1 VQIVA
6 HAPKVLAVGIDAPR
20 APLDKKLISQEISRY
35 WRVSVVEVT
44 GSTQD
49 DLFQLA
55 SSGTAIPKTILASE
69 YQTSGRGRLDRTF
82 EAASHSALTFSIYI
96 EPKVARDEW
105 SFLTLLAGVSVHEA
119 LHALDPQISVGVK
132 WPNDL
137 LIGEKKFVGMIAQA
151 TEKGVVLGIGVNV
164 GMSAKELPVP
174 NATSLA
180 IEGFSVLDR
189 NLILAAIINHF
200 EINLEMWEHDKSFLA
215 EYRVASVT
223 IGSEV
228 EVTLPGGEV
237 IQSKAIDVSDSGA
250 LMLADGRE
258 VTVGDV
264 VHLR

>member
-1 VQIVA
+1 
-6 HAPKVLAVGIDAPR
+6 
-20 APLDKKLISQEISRY
+20 
-35 WRVSVVEVT
+35 
-44 GSTQD
+44 
-49 DLFQLA
+49 
-55 SSGTAIPKTILASE
+55 
-69 YQTSGRGRLDRTF
+69 
-82 EAASHSALTFSIYI
+82 
-96 EPKVARDEW
+96 
-105 SFLTLLAGVSVHEA
+105 
-119 LHALDPQISVGVK
+119 
-132 WPNDL
+132 
-137 LIGEKKFVGMIAQA
+137 MIAQA

-164 GMSAKELPVP
+164 GMSADEVPVP
-174 NATSLA
+174 NATSVA

-237 IQSKAIDVSDSGA
+237 IQSKAVDVSDSGA

>member
-1 VQIVA
+1 VST
-6 HAPKVLAVGIDAPR
+6 DAPR

-49 DLFQLA
+49 DLYQLA
-55 SSGTAIPKTILASE
+55 SSGSAIPKTILASE
-69 YQTSGRGRLDRTF
+69 YQSSGRGRLDRTF
-82 EAASHSALTFSIYI
+82 EATPHSALTFSLYI
-96 EPKVARDEW
+96 EPKVAREEW
-105 SFLTLLAGVSVHEA
+105 SFLTLLAGLSVHEA
-119 LHALDPQISVGVK
+119 LHTIDPQVSVGVK

-151 TEKGVVLGIGVNV
+151 TEKGVVLGIGINV
-164 GMSAKELPVP
+164 GMSVEELPVP

-180 IEGFSVLDR
+180 IENFSVLDR
-189 NLILAAIINHF
+189 NVILAAIVNHF

-215 EYRVASVT
+215 EYRGASVT
-223 IGSEV
+223 IGSDV

-237 IQSKAIDVSDSGA
+237 IQSKAVDISDSGA
-250 LMLADGRE
+250 LMLEDGRE

>member
-6 HAPKVLAVGIDAPR
+6 HELKVLAVSTDAPR
-20 APLDKKLISQEISRY
+20 APLDKKRISEEISRY

-55 SSGTAIPKTILASE
+55 SNNTALPKTILVSE
-69 YQTSGRGRLDRTF
+69 YQSNGRGRLDRTF
-82 EAASHSALTFSIYI
+82 TAAPHSALTFSFYI
-96 EPKVARDEW
+96 EPTVDKEEW

-119 LHALDPQISVGVK
+119 LQKLDPAIKVGVK

-137 LIGEKKFVGMIAQA
+137 LINGKKFAGMIAQA
-151 TEKGVVLGIGVNV
+151 TKKGVVIGIGINV
-164 GMSAKELPVP
+164 GMSEAELPVE

-180 IEGFSVLDR
+180 LEGFAVLNR
-189 NLILAAIINHF
+189 NEILATIINHI
-200 EINLEMWEHDKSFLA
+200 EINFQMWELGNSFLSQ
-215 EYRVASVT
+215 YRAASVT
-223 IGSEV
+223 LGNEV

-237 IQSKAIDVSDSGA
+237 LHSTAIDISDSGG
-250 LMLADGRE
+250 LMLANGQE